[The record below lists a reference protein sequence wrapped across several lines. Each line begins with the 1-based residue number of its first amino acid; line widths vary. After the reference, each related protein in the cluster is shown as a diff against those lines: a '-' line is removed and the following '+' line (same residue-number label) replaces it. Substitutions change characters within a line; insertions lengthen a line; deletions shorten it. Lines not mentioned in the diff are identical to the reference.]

1 MERHKKSLKLGAR
14 FSILAGA
21 LLCVSTA
28 FVITLCGI
36 IFHRQFMD
44 CLLYTS
50 PSPRDCS

>member
-28 FVITLCGI
+28 FVIPQAVHGHAEGRVCAGNESAEL
-36 IFHRQFMD
+36 
-44 CLLYTS
+44 
-50 PSPRDCS
+50 